1 MRKMVGFVSIL
12 TIAACGYGVAD
23 LCDVV
28 PGLFTFKPLENLAHP
43 YPSIKATEEAPPS
56 LSSSKDAPM
65 PDSAKVQE
73 IIDTL
78 SDASVIGGSDHL
90 GMYVVDAQTGA
101 ELGAHN
107 QSVGKVPAS
116 TMKVVTSYAALSSL
130 GADHRFTT
138 RALLSGQNLY
148 LVGGG
153 DILLGADSGDSKHLV
168 GHAGIADLA
177 HAAAEKLAASKIDS
191 VKVFL
196 DNSRYS
202 EDKYGP
208 GVHEDVIYTLPSS
221 PIAVGY
227 EGDPFEAQHAVDRVL
242 DTFVDHLR
250 AAGVTVETAGVQT
263 APKDAQDIAHVD
275 SASVRAIADFTL
287 LHSDNA
293 LADTLQHEIAV
304 ASGKIGSFETGS
316 AAVTEQ
322 LQTQGFD
329 LSGVSITDGS
339 GLSPHNRLTP
349 KLLTQI
355 LRAVWTCDSS
365 AEKENTKENTQGK
378 ESDDVKGCPATQI
391 GAGMPFAGLDGTLKK
406 RFTNSSATGRVH
418 AKTGNLTGV
427 RTLAGYL
434 YTAQGRP
441 LVFAILVNTERPGS
455 EEFDND
461 VLPAIDDA
469 VNALASL

>member
-1 MRKMVGFVSIL
+1 MRKMVGFVCIL

-28 PGLFTFKPLENLAHP
+28 PGLFTFKPLENVAHP
-43 YPSIKATEEAPPS
+43 YPSIKATEEALPS
-56 LSSSKDAPM
+56 LSSPKDAPV

-73 IIDTL
+73 VIDTL
-78 SDASVIGGSDHL
+78 SGASVIGGGDRL

-138 RALLSGQNLY
+138 RALLSGKNLY

-153 DILLGADSGDSKHLV
+153 DILLATDSGDSKRLV

-177 HAAAEKLAASKIDS
+177 RAAAEKLAASKIDS

-208 GVHEDVIYTLPSS
+208 GVHEDMIYTLPSS
-221 PIAVGY
+221 PIAAGY

-250 AAGVTVETAGVQT
+250 AAGMAVETAGVQT

-329 LSGVSITDGS
+329 LSGVSIADGS

-365 AEKENTKENTQGK
+365 AEKENTQGK
-378 ESDDVKGCPATQI
+378 ESDDAKGCPATQI
-391 GAGMPFAGLDGTLKK
+391 GAGMPFAGLDGTLKS

-441 LVFAILVNTERPGS
+441 LVFAILVNTEHPGS
-455 EEFDND
+455 EEFDDD
-461 VLPAIDDA
+461 VLSVIDDA